1 MGTCSGMDRDGGS
14 SQRRDLGNGKR
25 LVPVGDDPAGDYA
38 VDRRHGGKTRMY
50 IAMEEKDAKKLREA
64 GVEVVIAKYILY
76 KAVKEAWKLTQDI
89 IERQI
94 LYGEE

>member
-1 MGTCSGMDRDGGS
+1 
-14 SQRRDLGNGKR
+14 
-25 LVPVGDDPAGDYA
+25 
-38 VDRRHGGKTRMY
+38 MY